1 MRVGGGRGLVKGL
14 RKSSWGRMDGETVEI
29 KAGDKRKLG
38 YGSGHRSRREIWG
51 LNRDERG

>member
-1 MRVGGGRGLVKGL
+1 MKGL